1 MHAPC
6 SRAILTMAGLVTGPC
21 LHSRTRPC
29 YIPCA
34 SHRSSRCYRT
44 RGRGSSLSRI
54 HSYSSVSLCIFVPYY
69 HMRGPRTPRTSFKR
83 QRLHANPGLLTP
95 VLGDE
100 CPTDHSSDRLACHRT
115 DDETDGPADYSFQQ
129 AYVYH
134 LHCVT
139 LVGVPPTAGPGLL
152 PGIAPKRDSL
162 IRRDAHSSHPPQPPS
177 MPSQFPA
184 ASRGSTTGPATTA
197 AVPTAIHFISPIL
210 ITSK

>member
-1 MHAPC
+1 
-6 SRAILTMAGLVTGPC
+6 MAGLVTGSC
-21 LHSRTRPC
+21 LRSRTRPC
-29 YIPCA
+29 YMTMREP
-34 SHRSSRCYRT
+34 SEFPMLHS
-44 RGRGSSLSRI
+44 GRGSSPVPHSFLFFSFFVYILSI
-54 HSYSSVSLCIFVPYY
+54 LSHE
-69 HMRGPRTPRTSFKR
+69 GPRTPRTSFKR